1 MVRVIPIG
9 GGAIEEDAVGLA
21 VAVLVRGELVI
32 FPTDTLYALGCRA
45 LDAAAAARVRT
56 AKGRDDGKPLPLVI
70 ADAEQLRHVC
80 SRLPRALAPLAERF
94 WPGPLSLVL
103 PASAVMPEAVTCGS
117 GTVAVR
123 VPALEFARRVCGQ
136 VGPVVSTSANRAGE
150 PPPTTC
156 RAAVREVGEFAAL
169 AVDGGEGRSAP
180 STLVDLSGD
189 EPRLLRAGAVP
200 WDAVAAVLRSAA
212 S

>member
-1 MVRVIPIG
+1 MVCVIPIG
-9 GGAIEEDAVGLA
+9 RGPLEDDAVGLA
-21 VAVLVRGELVI
+21 TAALARGELVI

-45 LDAAAAARVRT
+45 LDAAAAARVRA

-70 ADAEQLRHVC
+70 GGAEQLGQLC
-80 SRLPRALAPLAERF
+80 SRLPRTLPALAQRF
-94 WPGPLSLVL
+94 WPGPLSLVV
-103 PASAVMPEAVTCGS
+103 PASAVLPEAVTCGS

-123 VPALEFARRVCGQ
+123 VPALEFARRICGR
-136 VGPVVSTSANRAGE
+136 VGPIISTSANKAGE
-150 PPPTTC
+150 PAPTTC
-156 RAAVREVGEFAAL
+156 EAAVREVGEFATL

-200 WDAVAAVLRSAA
+200 WDAVTAVLRSAA